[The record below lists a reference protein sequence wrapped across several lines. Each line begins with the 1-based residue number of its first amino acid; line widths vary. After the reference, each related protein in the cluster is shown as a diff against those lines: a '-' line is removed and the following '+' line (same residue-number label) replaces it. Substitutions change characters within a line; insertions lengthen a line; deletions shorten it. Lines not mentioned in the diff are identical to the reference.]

1 MKLGELSTSELESV
15 RQRFAVASDVYD
27 EANPA
32 SKPLPG
38 GWRRVFSSAQ
48 VPGLGDHGFDGALYT
63 RTVNGRD
70 QHIFAFRGMDG
81 WKDLDD
87 VARLAFG
94 KSPAQLKDAYKFVK
108 IAAEKFGVDPSQA
121 EYVGHS
127 MGGYLSKAIGLLHR
141 SPEIFAFNSPGLFRD
156 DLKGL
161 PRKIQEEFGETKSDI
176 TLNQIERSV
185 TSINSKFDIVTW
197 VGDISGNTIKV
208 STRGRQH
215 QLSSLQDSFN
225 RAVEAVEIQ
234 RPVTVA
240 ANTARS
246 SIPGLG
252 GGVFAPA

>member
-1 MKLGELSTSELESV
+1 MRPGELSTSELESV

-38 GWRRVFSSAQ
+38 GWRRVFSSSE
-48 VPGLGDHGFDGALYT
+48 VRGLDDDGFDGALYA
-63 RTVNGRD
+63 RTVNGRE

-87 VARLAFG
+87 VTRLALG

-108 IAAEKFGVDPSQA
+108 IASEKFGIDPSQA

-161 PRKIQEEFGETKSDI
+161 PQKILKEFGETKSDI

-225 RAVEAVEIQ
+225 RAVEATQ
-234 RPVTVA
+234 ARQPVTVT
-240 ANTARS
+240 ANTVRS
-246 SIPGLG
+246 RTPGLG
-252 GGVFAPA
+252 DGVFAPA

>member
-38 GWRRVFSSAQ
+38 GWRRVFSSSE
-48 VPGLGDHGFDGALYT
+48 VSGLGDRGFDGALYS
-63 RTVNGRD
+63 RTVNGRE

-87 VARLAFG
+87 VTRLALG
-94 KSPAQLKDAYKFVK
+94 KSPGQLKDAYKFVK
-108 IAAEKFGVDPSQA
+108 IASERYGLDPSRA

-141 SPEIFAFNSPGLFRD
+141 SPEIFAFNSPGLFHD

-161 PRKIQEEFGETKSDI
+161 PRKILKEFGETKSDI
-176 TLNQIERSV
+176 TLNQIKRSV

-208 STRGRQH
+208 STSGRQH
-215 QLSSLQDSFN
+215 QLSSLENSFN
-225 RAVEAVEIQ
+225 RAVEAAETV
-234 RPVTVA
+234 RPVRVSTSPV
-240 ANTARS
+240 RS

-252 GGVFAPA
+252 GAAMAPA